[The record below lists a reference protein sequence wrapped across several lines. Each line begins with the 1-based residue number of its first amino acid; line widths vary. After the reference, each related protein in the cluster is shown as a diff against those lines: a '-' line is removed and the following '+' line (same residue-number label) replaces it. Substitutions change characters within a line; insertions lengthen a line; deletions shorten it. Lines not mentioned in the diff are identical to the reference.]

1 MLQDLEKRFSLT
13 ENQLSTKPFHSPF
26 AYRCKDVRMWKYFLR
41 SLQPR
46 EYMVNKVVKFDLKY
60 FSDAMVDTIVP
71 LNYAFFAFEK
81 TIQRFFNPKKQKF
94 HPLSFLEK
102 TFV

>member
-1 MLQDLEKRFSLT
+1 MEQKFSLRP
-13 ENQLSTKPFHSPF
+13 NQRATKSFHSPF

-46 EYMVNKVVKFDLKY
+46 EYLVNKVVKFDLKY
-60 FSDAMVDTIVP
+60 FGDAMVDTIIP

-81 TIQRFFNPKKQKF
+81 TIQRFFNAKKQKF
-94 HPLSFLEK
+94 HPLSCVEK
-102 TFV
+102 AFVDLS